1 MRINRAQLVLSF
13 ILAAGISGL
22 GLLQAQTAQV
32 RAKVSTV
39 IPVYEPKAQVKGA
52 LDLIGTDALS
62 DLGDEWSSAFRKFHP
77 GSNLIY
83 RPKLTTDAVKN
94 LIDGTTLLIITARV
108 MTADET
114 KAFQTKF
121 EYMPMRIPVCLDANI
136 VFVNKNNPIA
146 SITMDQLDAI
156 YSKTRLSGAKAAALT
171 WGDLGVKGEWE
182 KLPILAYT
190 RQSTSATYASVLE
203 KVALNGELRA
213 DILERA
219 DDSALAEV
227 ITTDRGGIAIGT
239 MASWYFANKV
249 LPVVPAHMDDAR
261 FPDQDNIT
269 TSRYPMPRL
278 YYIYLNRTPGVPL
291 PAPTNELV
299 HFLLSLEGQNSVADS
314 GLLPGPPEFLQIAI
328 KRLNR

>member
-1 MRINRAQLVLSF
+1 MRINRAQLVSSF
-13 ILAAGISGL
+13 ILAAGMSGL
-22 GLLQAQTAQV
+22 GWLQAQTAQV

-39 IPVYEPKAQVKGA
+39 IPVYEPKTQVKGA

-62 DLGDEWSSAFRKFHP
+62 DLGDEWSAGFRKFHP

-108 MTADET
+108 FTADEAQ
-114 KAFQTKF
+114 AFQKKF

-136 VFVNKNNPIA
+136 VFVNKNNPIT
-146 SITMDQLDAI
+146 SITMQQLDAI
-156 YSKTRLSGAKAAALT
+156 YSKTRLGGAKAPALT
-171 WGDLGVKGEWE
+171 WGDLGLQGEWA
-182 KLPILAYT
+182 KLPIMTYT
-190 RQSTSATYASVLE
+190 RQASSATYASVIE
-203 KVALNGELRA
+203 KVALNGELRP
-213 DILERA
+213 DILERP

-227 ITTDRGGIAIGT
+227 ITTDRAGIAIGT

-249 LPVVPAHMDDAR
+249 LPVVPAHVDNAR

-278 YYIYLNRTPGVPL
+278 YYVYLNRTPGAIL
-291 PAPTNELV
+291 PAPVNELI
-299 HFLLSLEGQNSVADS
+299 HFLLSLEGQNAVADS

>member
-13 ILAAGISGL
+13 ILAAGVSGL

-39 IPVYEPKAQVKGA
+39 IPVYEAKTQVKGA

-83 RPKLTTDAVKN
+83 RPKLTTEAVKN

-108 MTADET
+108 LTADET
-114 KAFQTKF
+114 KAFQTKY

-136 VFVNKNNPIA
+136 VFVNKNNPIT
-146 SITMDQLDAI
+146 SITMEQLDAI
-156 YSKTRLSGAKAAALT
+156 YSKNRLGGAKAAALT
-171 WGDLGVKGEWE
+171 WGDLGLKGEWE

-190 RQSTSATYASVLE
+190 RQASSATYASVIE

-278 YYIYLNRTPGVPL
+278 YYIYLNRTPGAPL
-291 PAPTNELV
+291 PPATNELV
-299 HFLLSLEGQNSVADS
+299 HFLLSLEGQNAVADS